1 MNQSPTIAFIINP
14 VPRVCLGTINRKQE
28 GLMTN
33 VSNVKMVKQRW
44 KRALQ
49 KRVNA

>member
-1 MNQSPTIAFIINP
+1 MNQSPIIAFIVKP
-14 VPRVCLGTINRKQE
+14 VPRVSSGTINRKQE
-28 GLMTN
+28 DLMTN
-33 VSNVKMVKQRW
+33 VSSVKMVKQRW